1 MPTQDKKSLITRA
14 KPMHCHNIFSFK
26 KGKRKLL
33 LHTTHSQLFLL
44 SRNFFPEIFL
54 AIAKKQDEELF
65 YNVKEP
71 FSASCKLGELS
82 SSLTIGVLA
91 SDAFSLRE
99 SKYLL
104 CLDETNP
111 IAFYHEQHW

>member
-33 LHTTHSQLFLL
+33 LHTTHTIVSLIEKLFP
-44 SRNFFPEIFL
+44 RNFL
-54 AIAKKQDEELF
+54 AIAKKQEDEELF

>member
-1 MPTQDKKSLITRA
+1 MQNQCIVITYFLLKKA
-14 KPMHCHNIFSFK
+14 KENSCYI
-26 KGKRKLL
+26 R
-33 LHTTHSQLFLL
+33 HTQLFLL

-54 AIAKKQDEELF
+54 AIAKKQEDEELF

>member
-1 MPTQDKKSLITRA
+1 M
-14 KPMHCHNIFSFK
+14 
-26 KGKRKLL
+26 
-33 LHTTHSQLFLL
+33 
-44 SRNFFPEIFL
+44 
-54 AIAKKQDEELF
+54 ELF

-71 FSASCKLGELS
+71 FSASCNLGGELS

-104 CLDETNP
+104 LLDETNP
-111 IAFYHEQHW
+111 IAFYHEHW

>member
-1 MPTQDKKSLITRA
+1 MQNQCIVITYFLLKKA
-14 KPMHCHNIFSFK
+14 KENSCYI
-26 KGKRKLL
+26 R
-33 LHTTHSQLFLL
+33 HTQLFLL

-54 AIAKKQDEELF
+54 AIAKKLF

-71 FSASCKLGELS
+71 FSASCNLEGELS

-104 CLDETNP
+104 LLDETNP
-111 IAFYHEQHW
+111 IAFYHEQHWNGSI